1 MGNYPSGVTILTT
14 TDADGNPCGLTVN
27 SFASVSLDP
36 LLVVWCIDRKS
47 TNLETFQQSE
57 GFAVHILSI
66 DQEDLCWTFAGKDAD
81 RFSKAN
87 WSLSKNNLPVIS
99 GSLGVLEC
107 KTVQK
112 IDAGDHIVFIGQ
124 IINIDKK
131 DKEPLLYFR
140 WNVGMVP
147 AGWPN

>member
-36 LLVVWCIDRKS
+36 LLVLWCIDRKS

-66 DQEDLCWTFAGKDAD
+66 D
-81 RFSKAN
+81 
-87 WSLSKNNLPVIS
+87 
-99 GSLGVLEC
+99 
-107 KTVQK
+107 
-112 IDAGDHIVFIGQ
+112 
-124 IINIDKK
+124 
-131 DKEPLLYFR
+131 
-140 WNVGMVP
+140 
-147 AGWPN
+147 